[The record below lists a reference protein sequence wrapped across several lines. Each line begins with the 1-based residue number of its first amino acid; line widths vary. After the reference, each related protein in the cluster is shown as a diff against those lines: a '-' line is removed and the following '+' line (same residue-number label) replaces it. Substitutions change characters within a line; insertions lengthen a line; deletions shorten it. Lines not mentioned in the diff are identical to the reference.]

1 MTESMLR
8 DRTRRGLGR
17 LVDRYLDLPEPVTPD
32 VECVRDL
39 RVPMRDGTVLLAD
52 RYRPRGAG
60 PLPVVLLRT
69 PYGKHKPDI
78 RLFAGVLARRGFQVV
93 AQNVRGVFGSGGDFR
108 AFVHEKEDGLDTAA
122 WLRERAWCDGRLATA
137 GASYLGHTEW
147 AIGPYLDPP
156 LEAMCLGITTSG
168 FPAAFYPGGV
178 LALHNMLVWSS
189 ATGTQEEAP
198 LGGLLPNP
206 LQTRRVQRA
215 MRTLPVGEADLAAIG
230 RPERFLREV
239 SAHAVPGDDFW
250 APIDHSA
257 AALRMSTPTSMVTG
271 WWDLFLPWQLRDF
284 AALTAAGHRSRITI
298 GPWAHD
304 RNALKATLTDHVSW
318 LSAQLAGDATQL
330 HQSPVRLYLQRAGR
344 WLDFDRWPPPQSVP
358 TPLRL
363 QPSGGLDWPE
373 PPDGAPDRFT
383 YHGADPTPSTGG
395 PLLLPGEIRQQDN
408 AAVERRPDVLV
419 FTGRPLPR
427 DLDLIGPVSAV
438 VHVRTDSGHGDV
450 FVRLCDVDRA
460 GISRNVTDG
469 ILRLRPGSPPADA
482 DGVVTARVE
491 MHPTGY
497 RFLRGHSLRVQVA
510 GGAFPRYARHH
521 GTGEPVASAV
531 ACRPIRFEVFHEPG
545 RPSAVVLPLMTAPA
559 PPGGS
564 EPA

>member
-1 MTESMLR
+1 MADIMLR
-8 DRTRRGLGR
+8 DRTGRAFGR
-17 LVDRYLDLPEPVTPD
+17 LVDRYLDMPEPVTPD

-78 RLFAGVLARRGFQVV
+78 KLFAGVLARRGFQVV
-93 AQNVRGVFGSGGDFR
+93 AQNVRGVFGSGGEFR
-108 AFVHEKEDGLDTAA
+108 AFVHEKDDGLATAA
-122 WLRERAWCDGRLATA
+122 WLRGRAWCDGRLATA

-147 AIGPYLDPP
+147 AVGPYLDPP
-156 LEAMCLGITTSG
+156 LEAMCLGITTSD

-215 MRTLPVGEADLAAIG
+215 MRTLPVGESDLAAIG

-239 SAHAVPGDDFW
+239 SAHAEPGDTYW

-257 AALRMSTPTSMVTG
+257 AALRMTTPTSMVTG
-271 WWDLFLPWQLRDF
+271 WWDLFLPYQLRDF
-284 AALTAAGHRSRITI
+284 TALTAAGHRSRITI

-318 LSAQLAGDATQL
+318 LSAQLAGDTTQL

-344 WLDFDRWPPPQSVP
+344 WLDFDRWPPPQCAP
-358 TPLRL
+358 APLHL

-373 PPDGAPDRFT
+373 PPDSTPDRFT

-408 AAVERRPDVLV
+408 SAVERRPDVLL

-438 VHVRTDSGHGDV
+438 VHVRTDSGYGDV

-460 GISRNVTDG
+460 GVSRNVTDG
-469 ILRLRPGSPPADA
+469 ILRLRPGSPAADA
-482 DGVVTARVE
+482 DGVVAARVE
-491 MHPTGY
+491 LHPTGY

-510 GGAFPRYARHH
+510 GGAFPRFARHH
-521 GTGEPVASAV
+521 GTGEPAASAV

-559 PPGGS
+559 PSGRS